1 MKSFNEFAFEPELN
15 QAISD
20 LGFTEPTP
28 IQSKAIPHLLTSD
41 QDLIALAK
49 TGTGKTAAYGLPIIQ
64 QIDRNSNL
72 TQALIICPTRELCMQ
87 ITNDII
93 SYSKYF
99 DNLKVTAVYGGARI
113 DTQINKLKKGT
124 QIVVGTP
131 GRMLDLINRKK
142 LDVSHIRT
150 LVLDEA
156 DEMLTMGFKEELN
169 GILGGTPH
177 DKQTLLF
184 SATMPEQIRSM
195 TKKYMRKPFEI
206 TVGKKNTGADNVK
219 HQYYMVHAGDRYD
232 ALKRIADIN
241 PDIYGIIFCRTRKET
256 KDIADKLIRDGYNAD
271 ALHGDLSQAQRD
283 VVMRRFREEH
293 LQFLV
298 ATDVAA
304 RGLDVNNISHI
315 INYNLPEDFDIYLHR
330 SGRTGRAG
338 KSGISISIVHARAGK
353 YIKDLEKKIGKPF
366 EHVLVPNG
374 EEVCEKRLF
383 NLIDKIHRI
392 EVDEEQILP
401 FLPDIYEKFEN
412 LSKEEIIKKLVWVE
426 FNRFLSYYKDSAD
439 LNFTPRSGK
448 DIKGKKERKG
458 RYEVNFAR
466 FYINL
471 GLNHGLSAQRL
482 MGIVNEKMRNNQ
494 ALFGKIEIMKK
505 FSFFEIDKECT
516 DELLASFDN
525 AKYKGVQLLVELVK
539 KPKTPYKKK
548 EKNGQNSKFAKSS
561 QSSKGKKRAKSFKRE
576 KDKKKKNKKK
586 NKQRY

>member
-1 MKSFNEFAFEPELN
+1 MKSFDEFAFEPELN

-28 IQSKAIPHLLTSD
+28 IQSKAIPHLLTSEI
-41 QDLIALAK
+41 DLIALAK

-87 ITNDII
+87 ITNDMT
-93 SYSKYF
+93 SYAKHFHSIKI
-99 DNLKVTAVYGGARI
+99 TAVYGGARI
-113 DTQINKLKKGT
+113 DTQISKLKKGT

-142 LDVSHIRT
+142 LNVSQIRT

-169 GILGGTPH
+169 GILSGTPK

-195 TKKYMRKPFEI
+195 TKKYMHKPKEI

-219 HQYYMVHAGDRYD
+219 HQYYMVHAGDKYD

-241 PDIYGIIFCRTRKET
+241 PDIYGIVFCRTRKET

-304 RGLDVNNISHI
+304 RGLDVNNLSHI

-383 NLIDKIHRI
+383 NLIDRIHKI

-401 FLPDIYEKFEN
+401 FLPDIYEKFAS

-426 FNRFLSYYKDSAD
+426 FNRFLSYYKDSPD
-439 LNFTPRSGK
+439 LNFTPRGGK
-448 DIKGKKERKG
+448 NSKGKKDRKG

-471 GLNHGLSAQRL
+471 GLNHSLTAQRL
-482 MGIVNEKMRNNQ
+482 MGIVNEKMRNSN

-525 AKYKGVQLLVELVK
+525 AKHKGEQLLVELVR

-548 EKNGQNSKFAKSS
+548 EKDDRSYKSG
-561 QSSKGKKRAKSFKRE
+561 KEKKRAKSDKRK

-586 NKQRY
+586 NKNRY